1 MITSIGKMLIVLGI
15 GMVVIGVVIIL
26 VGRVPFLGKL
36 PGDIHVQ
43 KKNFEFHFP
52 IVTCIVIS
60 ILLSLLLSV
69 FFLWFKK

>member
-1 MITSIGKMLIVLGI
+1 MYHTIAKILILFGVLL
-15 GMVVIGVVIIL
+15 IL
-26 VGRVPFLGKL
+26 AGLGLLVFGRVPFLGKL

-43 KKNFEFHFP
+43 KKNFELYFP
-52 IVTCIVIS
+52 IATCVVAS

>member
-1 MITSIGKMLIVLGI
+1 MYHSVAKILILFGVL
-15 GMVVIGVVIIL
+15 MIL
-26 VGRVPFLGKL
+26 VGVGLLLFGKIPFLGKL

-43 KKNFEFHFP
+43 KNFEFHFP
-52 IVTCIVIS
+52 IVTCVVAS